1 MKNNNEFD
9 ILNNANDE
17 TIEWLSTHND
27 ALSGKDLKRMFAMSE
42 KKYNKKKKYFF
53 LSTDADDLEDAD
65 VTGVE
70 RYSRPKYYKTV
81 FAASICLITAGAA
94 ITGAALIGKL
104 NKNIVD
110 PHKDPHQYASFET
123 TTSCTDSTDLTTSK
137 NTLINMTDV
146 QTTVSENYTVSISS
160 DNSEIKNEKVSTQSV
175 VSEPQ
180 PTVTQVIPPVSSEIP
195 VTDNN
200 QADIKEYKTCAEQL
214 LVALNYIEKIGESN
228 VPFDMNDSFTDENGN
243 TYAKVIQTQF
253 TNTNELLSY
262 MRSNITD
269 ELINKRYSGIV
280 GSDSSRYV
288 DFNGELYVKVAPT
301 GSGFNWLDKEKK
313 ITDITDQSFTILAE
327 FEWYGSSELMVI
339 NVVLDN
345 GVWKINSFSSI

>member
-17 TIEWLSTHND
+17 TVEWLSTHND
-27 ALSGKDLKRMFAMSE
+27 ALSSKELKRMFAMSE

-53 LSTDADDLEDAD
+53 LSTDSDDLEDAD

-81 FAASICLITAGAA
+81 FVASICLITAGAA
-94 ITGAALIGKL
+94 ITGAALISKL
-104 NKNIVD
+104 NNNTVD
-110 PHKDPHQYASFET
+110 PNQNPYQYSSIETTVSCTGSTYSTTYNNTLVNTAVET
-123 TTSCTDSTDLTTSK
+123 TTVSDNYTAST
-137 NTLINMTDV
+137 TLNNLDIKGEQKST
-146 QTTVSENYTVSISS
+146 QTTVPESQTVVTQNSPSVSS
-160 DNSEIKNEKVSTQSV
+160 D
-175 VSEPQ
+175 
-180 PTVTQVIPPVSSEIP
+180 IP
-195 VTDNN
+195 VIDNN
-200 QADIKEYKTCAEQL
+200 QADIKEYKTYAEQL
-214 LVALNYIEKIGESN
+214 LIALNYIEKIGGSN

-243 TYAKVIQTQF
+243 TFAKVIQTQF

-269 ELINKRYSGIV
+269 ELINKRYSGILYT
-280 GSDSSRYV
+280 DNPRYIDV
-288 DFNGELYVKVAPT
+288 NGELYGKVSPT
-301 GSGFNWLDKEKK
+301 GSGFHWLDKDKE
-313 ITDITDQSFTILAE
+313 ITDITGESFTVLAE
-327 FEWYGSSELMVI
+327 FDWYGSSELMVI